1 MTRFYDPSIGA
12 WRGNWMDP
20 VNGDVLRFVV
30 RPAGEEILMLADGQ
44 EPRLR
49 WRFTEIEPDSF
60 SFRAESSTD
69 GDDWV
74 VDEEMRVTRA

>member
-1 MTRFYDPSIGA
+1 
-12 WRGNWMDP
+12 MDP

-30 RPAGEEILMLADGQ
+30 RPAGDEILMVADGE

-49 WRFTEIEPDSF
+49 WRFSEIEQDSF
-60 SFRAESSTD
+60 SFRAESSAD
-69 GDDWV
+69 GGGSWI

>member
-1 MTRFYDPSIGA
+1 
-12 WRGNWMDP
+12 MDP

-30 RPAGEEILMLADGQ
+30 RPAGDEVLMLADG
-44 EPRLR
+44 EERRLR

-60 SFRAESSTD
+60 RFRAESSAD